1 MAWVWSLVR
10 ELRSCML
17 HHWAKRTRQNPKQQ
31 HQQKDKTKKE
41 RKEKTPIYQKLM
53 SWDKEN
59 VPSTS
64 PLPGH
69 LPLFHRLSCW
79 VILLSLL
86 FGWGRKWEISPVMTW
101 ILASRMKSK
110 SDKVGTKIISGEGEL
125 LSGLLVPSAVQFW
138 KANMGNSNTRAWKDS
153 FSHLMSVECVP
164 FDKQCGRTEE

>member
-1 MAWVWSLVR
+1 
-10 ELRSCML
+10 
-17 HHWAKRTRQNPKQQ
+17 
-31 HQQKDKTKKE
+31 
-41 RKEKTPIYQKLM
+41 M

-69 LPLFHRLSCW
+69 LPLFQRLSCW

-110 SDKVGTKIISGEGEL
+110 SDKVWTKIISGEGEL

-138 KANMGNSNTRAWKDS
+138 KANMGNSNTTAWKDS

-164 FDKQCGRTEE
+164 AKCLRWFKKPWTKPPQCHQKVPEAKEKRSWLSL